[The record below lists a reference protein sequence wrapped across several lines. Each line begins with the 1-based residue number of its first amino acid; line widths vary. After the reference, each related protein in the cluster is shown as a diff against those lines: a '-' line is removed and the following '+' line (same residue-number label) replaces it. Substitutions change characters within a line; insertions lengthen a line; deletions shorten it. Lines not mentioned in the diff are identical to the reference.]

1 MTLKELLNEYK
12 IIDVSYVYF
21 TNEEGEEVKIPWS
34 ITSLEYPIDNKE
46 ELK

>member
-1 MTLKELLNEYK
+1 MALEELLNEYK
-12 IIDVSYVYF
+12 IIDIPYVYF

-34 ITSLEYPIDNKE
+34 ITSFEYPIDNKE